1 MSTLYVI
8 PTPIGNIGDIT
19 VRAIDVL
26 KKLEILLSEDTR
38 MTSKLL
44 GLLEI
49 ESKTKR
55 LINYFDHNESGRIPE
70 VIEILNSGID
80 VGIVS
85 DAGTPV
91 INDPGYKLIRE
102 IRKAGSHKIEVL
114 PGATSITTALVAS
127 GLAPDKFSF
136 IGYLPR
142 KTGELTRL
150 LNSISES
157 NEIIKSTYIAFESP
171 YRIIK
176 TLELLND
183 VYSNKAEISVCKELT
198 KMHEEVFCG
207 TALEILSELK
217 VNKFASKGEIVLLI
231 NLNNKNG

>member
-19 VRAIDVL
+19 IRAIEVL
-26 KKLEILLSEDTR
+26 KKLEVLLSEDTR
-38 MTSKLL
+38 MTLKLL

-49 ESKTKR
+49 DAKNKR
-55 LINYFDHNESGRIPE
+55 LIKYFDHNEMNKVSEITGMLDSGVDI
-70 VIEILNSGID
+70 
-80 VGIVS
+80 GIVS

-91 INDPGYKLIRE
+91 INDPGYKLIKAV
-102 IRKAGSHKIEVL
+102 RKTSHKIEVL

-150 LNSISES
+150 LNSIKEANSL
-157 NEIIKSTYIAFESP
+157 IKATYIAFESP
-171 YRIIK
+171 FRLAKSI
-176 TLELLND
+176 EVMQD
-183 VYSNKAEISVCKELT
+183 VYGDEAEIAICKELT
-198 KMHEEVFCG
+198 KMHEEVHTG
-207 TALEILSELK
+207 SATELLEILK
-217 VNKFASKGEIVLLI
+217 TDKYATKGEIVILI

>member
-8 PTPIGNIGDIT
+8 PTPIGNLGDIT
-19 VRAIDVL
+19 IRAIEVL
-26 KKLEILLSEDTR
+26 KKLEVLLSEDTR
-38 MTSKLL
+38 MTLKLL

-49 ESKTKR
+49 DAKNKR
-55 LINYFDHNESGRIPE
+55 LIKYFDHNEMNKVSEIIGMLDSGVDI
-70 VIEILNSGID
+70 
-80 VGIVS
+80 GIVS

-91 INDPGYKLIRE
+91 INDPGYKLI
-102 IRKAGSHKIEVL
+102 KSVCKTSHKIEVL

-150 LNSISES
+150 LNSIKEANSL
-157 NEIIKSTYIAFESP
+157 IKATYIAFESP
-171 YRIIK
+171 FRLAKSI
-176 TLELLND
+176 EVMQD
-183 VYSNKAEISVCKELT
+183 VYGDIAEIAICKELT
-198 KMHEEVFCG
+198 KMHEEVHTG
-207 TALEILSELK
+207 SALELLEVLK
-217 VNKFASKGEIVLLI
+217 TDKYATKGEIVILI

>member
-8 PTPIGNIGDIT
+8 PTPIGNLGDIT
-19 VRAIDVL
+19 IRGVDVL
-26 KKLEILLSEDTR
+26 KKLEVLLSEDTR

-49 ESKTKR
+49 DTKNKR
-55 LINYFDHNESGRIPE
+55 LIKYFDHNEMNKVSEITTMLDSGLDI
-70 VIEILNSGID
+70 
-80 VGIVS
+80 GIVS

-91 INDPGYKLIRE
+91 INDPGYKLIKAV
-102 IRKAGSHKIEVL
+102 RKTSHKIEVL

-150 LNSISES
+150 LNSIKEANS
-157 NEIIKSTYIAFESP
+157 IIKSTYIAFESP
-171 YRIIK
+171 FRLAKSIEVMQAIYGN
-176 TLELLND
+176 E
-183 VYSNKAEISVCKELT
+183 AEIAICKELT
-198 KMHEEVFCG
+198 KMHEEVKTG
-207 TALEILSELK
+207 TAFELLEILK
-217 VNKFASKGEIVLLI
+217 KDKYATKGEIVILI

>member
-8 PTPIGNIGDIT
+8 PTPIGNKGDIT
-19 VRAIDVL
+19 LRGIEVL
-26 KKLEILLSEDTR
+26 KELEVLLSEDTR

-44 GLLEI
+44 GILEI
-49 ESKTKR
+49 DGKGKR
-55 LINYFDHNESGRIPE
+55 LINYFDHNEAGRIPE
-70 VIEILNSGID
+70 VIEILDSGVD

-91 INDPGYKLIRE
+91 INDPGYKLVKVV
-102 IRKAGSHKIEVL
+102 RKTSHKIEVL

-127 GLAPDKFSF
+127 GLAPDKFTF

-142 KTGELTRL
+142 KTGEMTRL
-150 LNSISES
+150 LNSIKES

-176 TLELLND
+176 TLELLNE
-183 VYSNKAEISVCKELT
+183 VYSDKAEVSVCKELT
-198 KMHEEVFCG
+198 KMHEEVFVG
-207 TALEILSELK
+207 TASEILDSLK
-217 VNKFASKGEIVLLI
+217 ANKFASKGEIVLLI
-231 NLNNKNG
+231 NLNKKDG